1 MSGKAMKK
9 CKTLAS
15 RADRHQLYEESVQDA
30 KQECKFVRQSFR
42 ALRGRPARIL
52 REDFCGT
59 AAVCCQ
65 WVKRNKGNIAI
76 GVDLDPDVLDWARQ
90 HNLAALKPDRRERVR
105 LVQEDVTARPT
116 DEPVDVVL
124 AMNFSYQVFKTRDR
138 LRDYFTSVHASLA
151 DDGVFF
157 LDAFGG
163 YEAYKEIREV
173 TKYKRFHYI
182 WEHARYNPI
191 SGEILCHIHFRFP
204 DGSKI
209 KKAFSYDWRLW
220 TLPELQE
227 VLTEAGFARVR
238 VYWEEVDAE
247 SGEGLGSYAPSESG
261 DADPGWVCFVV
272 AEK

>member
-1 MSGKAMKK
+1 MSGKAMKNS
-9 CKTLAS
+9 KTLAS

-124 AMNFSYQVFKTRDR
+124 AMNFS
-138 LRDYFTSVHASLA
+138 
-151 DDGVFF
+151 
-157 LDAFGG
+157 
-163 YEAYKEIREV
+163 
-173 TKYKRFHYI
+173 
-182 WEHARYNPI
+182 
-191 SGEILCHIHFRFP
+191 
-204 DGSKI
+204 
-209 KKAFSYDWRLW
+209 
-220 TLPELQE
+220 
-227 VLTEAGFARVR
+227 
-238 VYWEEVDAE
+238 
-247 SGEGLGSYAPSESG
+247 
-261 DADPGWVCFVV
+261 
-272 AEK
+272 